1 MVRGQ
6 QRAFWGRQRISK
18 PAFSADRG
26 RRMPEGSEMG
36 ARCAGRMVGRECGVL
51 REKEEQHKVSGR
63 SGWGQIKAYGHGRNL
78 SLFPMKSG
86 VSEGF

>member
-1 MVRGQ
+1 
-6 QRAFWGRQRISK
+6 
-18 PAFSADRG
+18 
-26 RRMPEGSEMG
+26 MPEGLRWEQGVLEEWWAES
-36 ARCAGRMVGRECGVL
+36 VL

-78 SLFPMKSG
+78 SLFPTKSG